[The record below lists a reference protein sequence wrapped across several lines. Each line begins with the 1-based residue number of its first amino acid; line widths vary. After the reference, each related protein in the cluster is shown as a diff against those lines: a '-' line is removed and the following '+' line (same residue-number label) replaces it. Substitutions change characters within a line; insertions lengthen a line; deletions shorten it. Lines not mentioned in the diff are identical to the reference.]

1 MKINEKIRYYREKE
15 GLSVYELANRLA
27 VNREKIDLWE
37 TGDVVPT
44 SDELAKLCEIF
55 GVSLDEIT
63 AHDSEDLY
71 KVLEEKAPKPYES
84 YSFTYSKEE
93 IKKIDRSAFMPGLFV
108 FSFFFLL
115 LAVSF
120 IAVITTPKPRFDHGM
135 FLGMTLIMSMLTSF
149 IPINAFKDSRTTK
162 SDRLKTD
169 YTLLVFGDRFV
180 IEKRMNSV
188 LYDLRTVTF
197 DKIKNITRGKDFLT
211 LYVGSEIYNFKHTTL
226 APSSLLY
233 SISPVGKSS
242 KNQSST
248 VRKAAQIFF
257 VLSLISIFISPV
269 VGLVAMLSPIVLAW
283 VIASVF
289 ILISV
294 ASIVLGTILAASGTG
309 GGKSIITG
317 IISLIL
323 IVTISFSLIGLAKY
337 SPIEDAE
344 YYIEIDLP
352 DGYSGMSMEV
362 VEEFYDDK
370 FLCYRAGY
378 VYEDEDVSEFESSLE
393 NALGWISFDEAAELL
408 ALCPE
413 KSYYGGADYLIFY
426 EYVSEEINYLPK
438 DDEYASY
445 ILVAYFLDENMLL
458 ISEYDCNHE

>member
-1 MKINEKIRYYREKE
+1 MKVNEKIQYYRKKA
-15 GLSVYELANRLA
+15 GLSQEELAKRLL
-27 VNREKIDLWE
+27 VSRQTVSLWE
-37 TGDVVPT
+37 TGQTLPT
-44 SDELAKLCEIF
+44 LDNLTRLREIF
-55 GVSLDEIT
+55 GVSIDELLIEE
-63 AHDSEDLY
+63 EDLY
-71 KVLEEKAPKPYES
+71 TVLDKNVAEPYEV
-84 YSFTYSKEE
+84 YNFTYSKEE
-93 IKKIDRSAFMPGLFV
+93 IKKIDRSAFLPGVFI

-115 LAVSF
+115 LAVCAV
-120 IAVITTPKPRFDHGM
+120 AVITTSKPRFEHGIS
-135 FLGMTLIMSMLTSF
+135 LGMMLIMSILSSF

-180 IEKRMNSV
+180 LEKRMNSV
-188 LYDLRTVTF
+188 LYDLRTVEF
-197 DKIKNITRGKDFLT
+197 NRIKNITRGKDFLT
-211 LYVGSEIYNFKHTTL
+211 LYVGSEIYNFKHTAL
-226 APSSLLY
+226 VPSSLLY
-233 SISPVGKSS
+233 SVSPVGEKS
-242 KNQSST
+242 KRQSST
-248 VRKAAQIFF
+248 VKKAAQIFF

-269 VGLVAMLSPIVLAW
+269 VGIVVMFTPAVWAW

-289 ILISV
+289 ILVSV
-294 ASIVLGTILAASGTG
+294 LSIVFGTILATSGTG

>member
-1 MKINEKIRYYREKE
+1 VFI
-15 GLSVYELANRLA
+15 
-27 VNREKIDLWE
+27 
-37 TGDVVPT
+37 
-44 SDELAKLCEIF
+44 
-55 GVSLDEIT
+55 
-63 AHDSEDLY
+63 
-71 KVLEEKAPKPYES
+71 
-84 YSFTYSKEE
+84 
-93 IKKIDRSAFMPGLFV
+93 

-115 LAVSF
+115 LAVCAV
-120 IAVITTPKPRFDHGM
+120 AVITTSKPRFEHGIS
-135 FLGMTLIMSMLTSF
+135 LGMMLIMSILSSF

-180 IEKRMNSV
+180 LEKRMNSV
-188 LYDLRTVTF
+188 LYDLRTVEF
-197 DKIKNITRGKDFLT
+197 NRIKNITRGKDFLT
-211 LYVGSEIYNFKHTTL
+211 LYVGSEIYNFKHTAL
-226 APSSLLY
+226 VPSSLLY
-233 SISPVGKSS
+233 SVSPVGEKS
-242 KNQSST
+242 KRQSST
-248 VRKAAQIFF
+248 VKKAAQIFF

-269 VGLVAMLSPIVLAW
+269 VGIVVMFSPTVWAW

-294 ASIVLGTILAASGTG
+294 ASIVLGTILATSGTG

>member
-1 MKINEKIRYYREKE
+1 MKVNEKIQYYRKKA
-15 GLSVYELANRLA
+15 GLSQEELAKRLL
-27 VNREKIDLWE
+27 VSRQTVSLWE
-37 TGDVVPT
+37 TGQTLPT
-44 SDELAKLCEIF
+44 LDNLTRLREIF
-55 GVSLDEIT
+55 GVSIDELLIEE
-63 AHDSEDLY
+63 EDLY
-71 KVLEEKAPKPYES
+71 TVLDKNVAEPYEV
-84 YSFTYSKEE
+84 YNFTYSKEE
-93 IKKIDRSAFMPGLFV
+93 IKKIDRRAFLPGRFM

-115 LAVSF
+115 LAVCAV
-120 IAVITTPKPRFDHGM
+120 AVITTSKPRFEHGIS
-135 FLGMTLIMSMLTSF
+135 LGMMLIMSILSSY

-180 IEKRMNSV
+180 LEKRMNSV
-188 LYDLRTVTF
+188 LYDLRTVEF
-197 DKIKNITRGKDFLT
+197 NRIKNITRGKDFLT
-211 LYVGSEIYNFKHTTL
+211 LYVGSEIYNFKHTAL
-226 APSSLLY
+226 VPSSLLY
-233 SISPVGKSS
+233 SVSPIGEKS
-242 KNQSST
+242 KRQFST
-248 VRKAAQIFF
+248 VKKAAQIFF

-269 VGLVAMLSPIVLAW
+269 VGIVVMLSPTVWAW

-289 ILISV
+289 ILVSV
-294 ASIVLGTILAASGTG
+294 SSIVFGTILAASGTG

-337 SPIEDAE
+337 TPIEDAE
-344 YYIEIDLP
+344 YYIEIIDLP
-352 DGYSGMSMEV
+352 EGYSGMSMEV

-370 FLCYRAGY
+370 FLYYRAGY

-426 EYVSEEINYLPK
+426 EYVSGEINYLPK

-458 ISEYDCNHE
+458 ITEYDCNK